1 MRVRRGGVGGVLGQ
15 RATGCPIGAPRD
27 RTRKGGVVRA
37 PGYGPVVLILPL
49 VLSAVA
55 ALAVAPG
62 LRQGL
67 VDGGHTVTNY
77 RGADLACP
85 LGIVLVAALAL
96 ALGGLEAL
104 YVLRIH
110 TDPFLTVGPVF
121 VLGVAA
127 LGLFDDAYSGT
138 SRGWRGHGAAVRRG
152 EFPTGL
158 LKAVG
163 TLGLAAYF
171 AGTGSK
177 LAVLAVFDGARV
189 YDGPDVVPYLLTVA
203 VLVLATNLFNI
214 IDLRPGRAF
223 KGLVLVTIGCT
234 IAVGTD
240 LIRAFGAYL
249 GAILVVGAY
258 DLRERGMLGDTGANL
273 LGAVAGLMLV
283 TAITSTLG
291 LAICA
296 AVLLGIT
303 AYGEFR
309 SISAFVERTPGFRHL
324 DSVGRIHHPRK
335 DAPA

>member
-1 MRVRRGGVGGVLGQ
+1 M
-15 RATGCPIGAPRD
+15 
-27 RTRKGGVVRA
+27 
-37 PGYGPVVLILPL
+37 LILPL
-49 VLSAVA
+49 VLSAMA

-77 RGADLACP
+77 RGANLACP
-85 LGIVLVAALAL
+85 LGIVLVAAI
-96 ALGGLEAL
+96 ALGLGAL
-104 YVLRIH
+104 GVIYVLRIH

-127 LGLFDDAYSGT
+127 LGLFDDAYSGP
-138 SRGWRGHGAAVRRG
+138 SRGWRGHGVAVRRG
-152 EFPTGL
+152 EFPSGL

-163 TLGLAAYF
+163 TLGLAAYVASAESLAPPVIEGAYVDRSPRPDVVAF
-171 AGTGSK
+171 A
-177 LAVLAVFDGARV
+177 
-189 YDGPDVVPYLLTVA
+189 GPDVAPFLLTVL

-214 IDLRPGRAF
+214 LDLRPGRAV
-223 KGLVLVTIGCT
+223 KALVLVTVGCT
-234 IAVGTD
+234 IAAGTD
-240 LIRAFGAYL
+240 LLEGFGAYL
-249 GAILVVGAY
+249 GAALVVGGY

-283 TAITSTLG
+283 TAIASTPG

-296 AVLLGIT
+296 AVLFGIT

>member
-1 MRVRRGGVGGVLGQ
+1 MQVL
-15 RATGCPIGAPRD
+15 PIA
-27 RTRKGGVVRA
+27 
-37 PGYGPVVLILPL
+37 
-49 VLSAVA
+49 LSAVA

-67 VDGGHTVTNY
+67 VDGGHTVQNY
-77 RGADLACP
+77 RGAALACP
-85 LGIVLVAALAL
+85 LGIVIVAAVAL

-104 YVLRIH
+104 YVLGIH
-110 TDPFLTVGPVF
+110 EDPFLTVGPVL

-127 LGLFDDAYSGT
+127 LGLFDDAYSGS
-138 SRGWRGHGAAVRRG
+138 SRGWRGHGKAVLG
-152 EFPTGL
+152 GGLPTGA

-163 TLGLAAYF
+163 TLGLAAYV
-171 AGTGSK
+171 ASSALTAPVG
-177 LAVLAVFDGARV
+177 DGASF
-189 YDGPDVVPYLLTVA
+189 DEATGTIAAGGPDVVPYLLTVA

-214 IDLRPGRAF
+214 VDLRPGRAF
-223 KGLVLVTIGCT
+223 KGLVLVAAGCT

-240 LIRAFGAYL
+240 LLSGYGAYL
-249 GAILVVGAY
+249 GAILVVGVY

-291 LAICA
+291 LAICLC
-296 AVLLGIT
+296 VLLAIT

-324 DSVGRIHHPRK
+324 DSIGRIHNPRK
-335 DAPA
+335 DAAA